1 MLYLIKK
8 RYFIL
13 LNLFIFSLMA
23 LFNTHVTV
31 NLQELVK
38 ASQIKNVYYN
48 KAMNIYNIIKVINTL
63 NIYIIAKYNF

>member
-13 LNLFIFSLMA
+13 LNLFILSLMA
-23 LFNTHVTV
+23 LFNTHVIAKFTRSC
-31 NLQELVK
+31 Q
-38 ASQIKNVYYN
+38 SQIKNVYYN
-48 KAMNIYNIIKVINTL
+48 EAMNIYNVIKVINTL